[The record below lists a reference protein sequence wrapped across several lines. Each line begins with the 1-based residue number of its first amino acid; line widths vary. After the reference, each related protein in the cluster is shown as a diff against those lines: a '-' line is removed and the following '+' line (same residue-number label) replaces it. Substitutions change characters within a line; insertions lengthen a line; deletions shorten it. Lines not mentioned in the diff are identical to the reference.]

1 MNLLHLIFEK
11 SSGQFDVVCFVFIII
26 SLILAFGFS
35 SQTFFACLDGKNCG
49 N

>member
-1 MNLLHLIFEK
+1 MNLLRLIFEK
-11 SSGQFDVVCFVFIII
+11 SSGQFDVVCFVFII

-35 SQTFFACLDGKNCG
+35 SLTFFACLDGKNCG